1 VRIARNVVKR
11 PAAIVDFG
19 KAAPVTVVSE
29 APAFDLQSHSTYSD
43 GALRPAEVVAA
54 AARAGVMLL
63 ALTDHD
69 TVDGVH
75 EALGAADELAIAVV
89 PAIEL
94 STCDVLGDDFHVL
107 GYGIDHTDAAF
118 GERLAGWRADRAAR
132 IERMANLLCDCG
144 LPPDRSELDARREA
158 GLPLGRPHLAA
169 AAIAANRD
177 ELEDQGLAESSA
189 FLEAYLVPGCPAYSR
204 RSTPT
209 VEEAIGAIHD
219 AGGMAVWAHP
229 FWDVTRPHDVADAL
243 ARFTAVG
250 LDGVEAFYAT
260 HNREQTR
267 FLVAQA
273 AEHRLLTT
281 GSADF
286 HGPDHRVFSRFRA
299 FDLYGCEPQLGPIA
313 STARRGSYERP

>member
-1 VRIARNVVKR
+1 VS
-11 PAAIVDFG
+11 
-19 KAAPVTVVSE
+19 VVSE
-29 APAFDLQSHSTYSD
+29 APGFDLQSHSTCSD
-43 GALRPAEVVAA
+43 GALRPADVVAA
-54 AARAGVMLL
+54 AVRAGVMLL

-69 TVDGVH
+69 TVDGVD
-75 EALGAADELAIAVV
+75 EALAAADEQAIAVV

-94 STCDVLGDDFHVL
+94 STCDLLGDDFHVL
-107 GYGIDHTDAAF
+107 GYGIDHTDALL
-118 GERLAGWRADRAAR
+118 GERLARWRADRAAR
-132 IERMANLLCDCG
+132 IERMANMLDDCG
-144 LPPDRSELDARREA
+144 LPPDRSELDGRLEA

-177 ELEDQGLAESSA
+177 ELEDQGLAEPSA

-204 RSTPT
+204 RSTPS
-209 VEEAIGAIHD
+209 VEEAITAIHE
-219 AGGMAVWAHP
+219 AGGVAVWAHP
-229 FWDVTRPHDVADAL
+229 FWDMSRANAVAEAL
-243 ARFTAVG
+243 ARFTAAG

-299 FDLYGCEPQLGPIA
+299 FDLYGFEPNLGPIA
-313 STARRGSYERP
+313 SSARRGSYERP